1 MVLVGGV
8 PGAGKSTLLR
18 RYAGRPG
25 TLVLDP
31 DTLRERLAWRP
42 LVHLAHQ
49 LLVWAVTLAGPRLGR
64 TVLIH
69 DTATRPRRREAL
81 LGLARRRGW
90 DVSLLL
96 VEVSRATALTGQLE
110 RGRLAPAHAFERHWR
125 RWLGLRDG
133 AQRVAVPPLVV
144 TRSNAPAVL
153 DGLVR
158 SGPEQRDDRLA
169 QAG

>member
-1 MVLVGGV
+1 MVVVGGV

-31 DTLRERLAWRP
+31 DALRDRLVRRP
-42 LVHLAHQ
+42 LVHLVHQ
-49 LLVWAVTLAGPRLGR
+49 LLVWAVTLAGPRLGI
-64 TVLIH
+64 TVLVH

-96 VEVSRATALTGQLE
+96 VEVSRAAALTGQLE

-144 TRSNAPAVL
+144 SRRDAPAAL
-153 DGLVR
+153 DATLG
-158 SGPEQRDDRLA
+158 SAPEQRDDRLA